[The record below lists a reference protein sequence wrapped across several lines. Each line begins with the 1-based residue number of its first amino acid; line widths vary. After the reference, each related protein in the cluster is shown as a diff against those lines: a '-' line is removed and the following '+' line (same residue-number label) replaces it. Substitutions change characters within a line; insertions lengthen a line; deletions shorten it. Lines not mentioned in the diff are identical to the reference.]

1 MSRSGCLTTSAR
13 GAQQR
18 RSFMKTFQEQE
29 LLRPTG
35 VEIGNRDRRHGEC
48 EPSSECRYLAT

>member
-1 MSRSGCLTTSAR
+1 
-13 GAQQR
+13 
-18 RSFMKTFQEQE
+18 MKTFQEQE